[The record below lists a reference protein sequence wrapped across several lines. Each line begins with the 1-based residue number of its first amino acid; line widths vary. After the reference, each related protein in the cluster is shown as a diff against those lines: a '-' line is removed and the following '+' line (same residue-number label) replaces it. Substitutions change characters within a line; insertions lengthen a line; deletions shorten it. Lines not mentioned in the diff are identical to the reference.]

1 MISRLARRAMLVVSV
16 LGVATLAAACSD
28 SSSDGG
34 SGATVCEDTT
44 SSCPE
49 ILSCPDQGVP
59 TCACPPA
66 QETVRCRY
74 SLVGDQDCSGSV
86 VCVDGR
92 WVDDGTVVE
101 DGGW

>member
-1 MISRLARRAMLVVSV
+1 MLVVSL
-16 LGVATLAAACSD
+16 LGVASLVAACSD
-28 SSSDGG
+28 SASDGG

-44 SSCPE
+44 NACPE

-59 TCACPPA
+59 ACACPPA